1 MGMPASHG
9 PKGARNSK
17 RPNNAKPVVVEIDR
31 TEQTSLVIEVD
42 GC

>member
-9 PKGARNSK
+9 PKRATDNKSAK
-17 RPNNAKPVVVEIDR
+17 NAKPVVGEIDR
-31 TEQTSLVIEVD
+31 TEQASLVIAVD

>member
-31 TEQTSLVIEVD
+31 TEQASLVIKVD

>member
-9 PKGARNSK
+9 SK
-17 RPNNAKPVVVEIDR
+17 RTRDSKSANNAKPVVGEIDR
-31 TEQTSLVIEVD
+31 TEQASLVIKVD

>member
-9 PKGARNSK
+9 PNGARNSK
-17 RPNNAKPVVVEIDR
+17 RPNNAKPVVAEIDR
-31 TEQTSLVIEVD
+31 TEQASLVTKVD